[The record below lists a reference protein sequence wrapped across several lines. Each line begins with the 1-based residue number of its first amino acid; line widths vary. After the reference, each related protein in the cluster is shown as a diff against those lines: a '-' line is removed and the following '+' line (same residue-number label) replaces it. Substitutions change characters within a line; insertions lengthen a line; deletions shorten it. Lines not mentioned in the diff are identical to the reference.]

1 MLGQCI
7 DSNRARGRG
16 LRLCTL
22 ASYNRPV
29 MRGLDVTYFVRRI
42 GMFFL
47 VIFVAASFNFFIP
60 RLAPGNPIGAITSRM
75 SQASAG
81 IENGQAMFEAYRKR
95 FGLDEPLYVQYA
107 KYMWNTIRFDFG
119 QSLSAYPADV
129 SEIIRPA
136 IGWSMGLIGT
146 SVVLTFGLGI
156 TIGALL
162 AWKGTPKLVRAL
174 LPVTLIGGVL
184 PYYLLAML
192 LLYVFAFTSRV
203 LPMSG
208 AYDSGTRIELSWPYI
223 TNIAR
228 HAVLPALSIMLTSLG
243 TWALT
248 MRGLMVNSIGEDYML
263 LADAKGLPKWRIL
276 WWYSVRNA
284 IPPQVTHLGIA
295 LGYVVSGA
303 ILVEIVFS
311 YPGLGYQLYQSIV
324 NSDYTVIQGITLIL
338 AISVGLGVLLI
349 DLIYPRLDP
358 RVTYVAESSG

>member
-1 MLGQCI
+1 
-7 DSNRARGRG
+7 
-16 LRLCTL
+16 
-22 ASYNRPV
+22 
-29 MRGLDVTYFVRRI
+29 MRGLDLRYFVRRI
-42 GMFFL
+42 SMFFL
-47 VIFVAASFNFFIP
+47 VVFVAASFNFVIP

-75 SQASAG
+75 ANASAG

-95 FGLDEPLYVQYA
+95 FGLDEPIYIQYGR
-107 KYMWNTIRFDFG
+107 YMWNTIRFDFG

-129 SEIIRPA
+129 SEIVRPA
-136 IGWSMGLIGT
+136 IGWSMGLIGV
-146 SVVLTFGLGI
+146 SVLITFALGV

-162 AWKGTPKLVRAL
+162 AWRGTPRMVKAV
-174 LPVTLIGGVL
+174 LPITMIGGVL

-192 LLYVFAFTSRV
+192 LLYIFAFTARV

-208 AYDSGTRIELSWPYI
+208 AYDSGIRPELSGAYI
-223 TNIAR
+223 GTIAR
-228 HAVLPALSIMLTSLG
+228 HAVLPALSIILTSIG
-243 TWALT
+243 GFALT
-248 MRGLMVNSIGEDYML
+248 MRGLMVNTIGEDYML

-276 WWYSVRNA
+276 WWYAVRNA
-284 IPPQVTHLGIA
+284 IPPQVTHLAIA

-311 YPGLGYQLYQSIV
+311 YPGLGYQLYQAIV

-338 AISVGLGVLLI
+338 AVSVALCVLII

>member
-1 MLGQCI
+1 
-7 DSNRARGRG
+7 
-16 LRLCTL
+16 
-22 ASYNRPV
+22 
-29 MRGLDVTYFVRRI
+29 MRGLDLGYFMRRI

-47 VIFVAASFNFFIP
+47 VVFVAASFNFLIP

-75 SQASAG
+75 ASASAG

-95 FGLDEPLYVQYA
+95 FGLDDPMYVQYG
-107 KYMWNTIRFDFG
+107 KYMWNTVRFDFG

-129 SEIIRPA
+129 SDIIRPA
-136 IGWSMGLIGT
+136 VGWSMGLIGV
-146 SVVLTFGLGI
+146 SVLITFALGV

-162 AWKGTPKLVRAL
+162 AWKGTPRIVRAL
-174 LPVTLIGGVL
+174 LPITMIGGVL

-192 LLYVFAFTSRV
+192 LLYVFAFTTKI

-208 AYDSGTRIELSWPYI
+208 AYDSGVASELSWGYI
-223 TNIAR
+223 ATMAR
-228 HAVLPALSIMLTSLG
+228 HAVLPALSIILTSVG
-243 TWALT
+243 GFALT
-248 MRGLMVNSIGEDYML
+248 MRGLMVNTIGEDYML

-284 IPPQVTHLGIA
+284 IPPQVTHLAIA

-324 NSDYTVIQGITLIL
+324 NSDYTVIQAITLIL
-338 AISVGLGVLLI
+338 AVSVGLCVLII